1 MPKRPI
7 NYTSRDF
14 DAIKADFVNYVKRY
28 YPSTFKDFNEASFGS
43 MMLDLV
49 AYVGDQLSFYVDY
62 QANESFLDTAIEYK
76 NVAKIARQMGYKFP
90 GSSSSQGVCSF
101 YIVIPASSTV
111 LGPDLSYI
119 PILSRGSTFSSGGG
133 SVYTLEESVDFAD
146 PNNQITVATVDSD
159 TGVPTF
165 YAIKA
170 QGKVKSGTLST
181 TRISVGDYQRFRRI
195 QIPFDNITEVVS
207 VVDTQGN
214 EYFEVDYLSQD
225 TVFKQESNYESDKD
239 VVPYILKV
247 MPVPRRFVTEFDA
260 AGNCFLQ
267 FGYGSA
273 ENVTKDLIVDPAD
286 VVMDMN
292 GRNYV
297 TDKTFDPSNL
307 IESDKFGL
315 SPTDTT
321 LVITYRENTAGSAN
335 ASIGSINKVIGGNLN
350 FSNETSLSSNKASSV
365 RSSLEVEN
373 EESITGDTSV
383 LSAEDI
389 RQRAFSSYASQ
400 GRAVTRDDYV
410 SICYRMPKKFGSIKR
425 VNVMQ
430 DSDSFKRNL
439 NLYVLGESPQQ
450 KLMVTNA
457 TLKDNLKVWL
467 NKYRMMNDTIDILD
481 GTVINYGIEFEILAD
496 KNMNRYTVLQSCVRR
511 LQEVNSVINNFG
523 EPISISNIYQTLNKV
538 DGVVDTH
545 DVKIVNKSGGAYS
558 NISYDIDSNISNDG
572 RMVMIPENAV
582 AEILT
587 PSSDIKGVVR

>member
-14 DAIKADFVNYVKRY
+14 EAIKSDLVNYVKRY

-90 GSSSSQGVCSF
+90 GSSASQGVCSF
-101 YIVIPASSTV
+101 YIIIPASPTS
-111 LGPDLSYI
+111 LGPDLNYV

-133 SVYTLEESVDFAD
+133 AVYTLEDSVDFSN
-146 PNNQITVATVDSD
+146 PNSLITVATVDPD
-159 TGVPTF
+159 TGVPSF

-170 QGKVKSGTLST
+170 TGKVKSGTLSA

-195 QIPFDNITEVVS
+195 QIPFDNITEIVT
-207 VVDTQGN
+207 VVDAQGN

-225 TVFKQESNYESDKD
+225 TVFTQESNYESDKD
-239 VVPYILKV
+239 VVPYIMKV
-247 MPVPRRFVTEFDA
+247 KPVPRRFVTEFDA

-286 VVMDMN
+286 VVMNMN

-321 LVITYRENTAGSAN
+321 LTISYRENPAGSVN
-335 ASIGSINKVIGGNLN
+335 ASIGSISQVIGGNLN
-350 FSNETSLSSNKASSV
+350 FSNESSLSSAKASSV
-365 RSSLEVEN
+365 KSSLEVEN
-373 EESITGDTSV
+373 EEAIIGDTSV
-383 LSAEDI
+383 LTTEDI

-425 VNVMQ
+425 VNILQ
-430 DSDSFKRNL
+430 DSDTFKRNL
-439 NLYVLGESPQQ
+439 NLYILGESPQQ
-450 KLMVTNA
+450 KLMVTNR
-457 TLKDNLKVWL
+457 TLKDNLSIWL
-467 NKYRMMNDTIDILD
+467 NKYRMMNDTVDILD
-481 GTVINYGIEFEILAD
+481 GTIINYGIEFEILAD
-496 KNMNRYTVLQSCVRR
+496 KNINRYTVLQSCVRR
-511 LQEVNSVINNFG
+511 LQEVTEVTNNFG
-523 EPISISNIYQTLNKV
+523 EPISVTNIYQTLNKV
-538 DGVVDTH
+538 DGVIDTH
-545 DVKIVNKSGGAYS
+545 DVKIVNKAGGIYS
-558 NISYDIDSNISNDG
+558 EISYDMDANISNDG

-582 AEILT
+582 AEILA
-587 PSSDIKGVVR
+587 PSNDIKGVVR

>member
-14 DAIKADFVNYVKRY
+14 EAIKSDLVNYVKRY

-90 GSSSSQGVCSF
+90 GSSASQGVCSF
-101 YIVIPASSTV
+101 YIIIPASPTS
-111 LGPDLSYI
+111 LGPDLNYV

-133 SVYTLEESVDFAD
+133 AVYTLEDSVDFSN
-146 PNNQITVATVDSD
+146 PNSLITVATVDPD
-159 TGVPTF
+159 TGVPSF

-170 QGKVKSGTLST
+170 TGKVKSGTLSA

-195 QIPFDNITEVVS
+195 QIPFDNITEIVT
-207 VVDTQGN
+207 VVDAQGN

-225 TVFKQESNYESDKD
+225 TVFTQESNYESDKD
-239 VVPYILKV
+239 VVPYIMKV
-247 MPVPRRFVTEFDA
+247 KPVPRRFVTEFDA

-286 VVMDMN
+286 VVMNMN

-321 LVITYRENTAGSAN
+321 LTISYRENPAGSVN
-335 ASIGSINKVIGGNLN
+335 ASIGSISQVIGGNLN
-350 FSNETSLSSNKASSV
+350 FSNESSLSSAKASSV
-365 RSSLEVEN
+365 KSSLEVEN
-373 EESITGDTSV
+373 EEAIIGDTSV
-383 LSAEDI
+383 LTTEDI

-425 VNVMQ
+425 VNILQ
-430 DSDSFKRNL
+430 DSDTFKRNL
-439 NLYVLGESPQQ
+439 NLYILGESPQQ
-450 KLMVTNA
+450 KLMVTNR
-457 TLKDNLKVWL
+457 TLKDNLSIWL
-467 NKYRMMNDTIDILD
+467 NKYRMMNDTVDILD
-481 GTVINYGIEFEILAD
+481 GTIINYGIEFEILAD
-496 KNMNRYTVLQSCVRR
+496 KNINRYTVLQSCVRR
-511 LQEVNSVINNFG
+511 LQEVTEVTNNFG
-523 EPISISNIYQTLNKV
+523 EPITVTNIYQNLNKV
-538 DGVVDTH
+538 DGVIDTH
-545 DVKIVNKSGGAYS
+545 DVKIVNKAGGIYS
-558 NISYDIDSNISNDG
+558 EISYDMDANISNDG

-582 AEILT
+582 AEILA
-587 PSSDIKGVVR
+587 PSNDIKGVVR